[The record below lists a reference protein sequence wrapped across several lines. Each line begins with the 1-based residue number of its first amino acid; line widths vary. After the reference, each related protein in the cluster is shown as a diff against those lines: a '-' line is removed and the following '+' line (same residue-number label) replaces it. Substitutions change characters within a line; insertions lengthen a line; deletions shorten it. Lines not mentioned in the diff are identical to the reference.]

1 MTQSPGKENSKG
13 TGESAKRA
21 KVYAVTSGKGGVGKT
36 SFALNLCITLNKAGM
51 TVLLIDADMGL
62 ANVDLMTSVSAKFT
76 IEDVIDGKAS
86 IFDALAEGPEA
97 LTILPAG
104 SGLGKVDDF
113 DSNRSRRFKEELLKL
128 ENAFDIIFID
138 TGAGISAN
146 VTDFVFMADEV
157 VIVMTPEPTAFADAY
172 AMAKLVFAE
181 KPSADVSVIMNM
193 SKNDAESEKL
203 VGKFSE
209 IVYSFLKKTVIFHG
223 AIAQDKMVLE
233 SIMRQTPMALC
244 AVNTPAMKSIRKIA
258 RNMLGLEIPKQRTMF
273 NR

>member
-181 KPSADVSVIMNM
+181 KPSADVSVIINM
-193 SKNDAESEKL
+193 SKNDDESEKL